1 MGKINSRAKGAAG
14 ERELANYLREQGWQ
28 KARRTAQYAGN
39 PEGGSG
45 DVVCENFPF
54 HIEGKRCQALKP
66 EEWMEQ
72 AKRDCPKGKIPS
84 VFFRRNG
91 RKEWLVILT
100 ADSVCDLARQIA
112 PANVKIEY
120 VPSNPMSTTVGAG
133 FWVHNQDELTP
144 YIQPKLNPNK

>member
-1 MGKINSRAKGAAG
+1 
-14 ERELANYLREQGWQ
+14 
-28 KARRTAQYAGN
+28 
-39 PEGGSG
+39 
-45 DVVCENFPF
+45 
-54 HIEGKRCQALKP
+54 
-66 EEWMEQ
+66 MEQ
-72 AKRDCPKGKIPS
+72 SKRDCPKGKIPS

-112 PANVKIEY
+112 PSNVKIEY

-133 FWVHNQDELTP
+133 FWVHNQEELTP